1 MKEIL
6 LKRLLHTIPVIIL
19 VSIFSFL
26 IIHLA
31 PGDPVNMY
39 IKPEMT
45 IEDIEAIREEL
56 GLNAGIVEQYIS
68 WIKNVFQGE
77 LGYSLVNHQSVSE
90 QIMEKLPATVSL
102 MGVSM
107 IFSLLVSIPLGLI
120 SGLKRDKMTDQII
133 SVFSYIGIS
142 IPSFWFALMLIVV
155 FCLNLRLLP
164 NSGMRTLGVESFWD
178 LVKHMILP
186 VLVLSWGNI
195 AVFTRYIR
203 SSTITQ
209 LEEEYVLTAKS
220 KGLERM
226 QILVRHVLKNCLLPV
241 ITLAG
246 MNFASL
252 VTGSFIVES
261 VFGWPGMGTL
271 GMNAITSRD
280 YPMIMGFTM
289 LSCLLLI
296 LGNLIADILYQIADP
311 RIKQEVGKRHG

>member
-6 LKRLLHTIPVIIL
+6 LKRLLQTIPVIIL

-120 SGLKRDKMTDQII
+120 SGLKRDKITDQII
-133 SVFSYIGIS
+133 SIFSYIGIS

-246 MNFASL
+246 MNFAGL

>member
-6 LKRLLHTIPVIIL
+6 LKRLLQTIPVIIL

>member
-6 LKRLLHTIPVIIL
+6 LKRLLQTIPVIIL

-45 IEDIEAIREEL
+45 IQDIEAIREEL

-133 SVFSYIGIS
+133 SIFSYIGIS

-164 NSGMRTLGVESFWD
+164 NNGMRTLGVESFWD

-296 LGNLIADILYQIADP
+296 LGNFIADILYQIADP

>member
-6 LKRLLHTIPVIIL
+6 LKRLLQTIPVIIL

-45 IEDIEAIREEL
+45 IQDIEAIREEL

-133 SVFSYIGIS
+133 SIFSYIGIS

>member
-6 LKRLLHTIPVIIL
+6 LKRLLQTIPVIIL

-77 LGYSLVNHQSVSE
+77 LGYSLVNHQSVSK

>member
-6 LKRLLHTIPVIIL
+6 LKRLLQTIPVIIL

-77 LGYSLVNHQSVSE
+77 LGYSLVNHQSVSK

-133 SVFSYIGIS
+133 SIFSYIGIS

-261 VFGWPGMGTL
+261 VFGWLGMGTL

>member
-6 LKRLLHTIPVIIL
+6 LKRLLQTIPVIIL

-45 IEDIEAIREEL
+45 IQDIEAIREEL

-107 IFSLLVSIPLGLI
+107 TFSLLVSIPLGLI